1 MKKKAR
7 RKMFICH
14 KCKKEI
20 EIEGKVMREDL
31 CPHCNANLH
40 SCLNCRFYDEYAHN
54 KCRESRSEWVSDR
67 EKGNFCG
74 YFEYKNSE
82 ESDASEKRKKKAK
95 EELKR
100 LFGKE
105 SKE

>member
-1 MKKKAR
+1 MK
-7 RKMFICH
+7 ICH

-20 EIEGKVMREDL
+20 EIEGKVMREEL
-31 CPHCNANLH
+31 CPFCGSNLH
-40 SCLNCRFYDEYAHN
+40 CCLNCRFYDEYAHN

-67 EKGNFCG
+67 ERGNFCG
-74 YFEYKNSE
+74 YFKYKDSE
-82 ESDASEKRKKKAK
+82 ESDASEERKKKAK
-95 EELKR
+95 EELRK